1 MLNIKNNPNQILS
14 FDQTKPRSKYYYE
27 PTWDGSK
34 KTRTRNKAAEQS
46 KGKDSTEENEDTELK
61 TSAQQSLTEI
71 GNQLTLQT
79 LPRSTKDSE
88 VVEGNI
94 EILAHG
100 PSYLGPR
107 TLLYIADSP
116 RKSVVK
122 VAQSADSP
130 KQNRTKLLA
139 SIDQQT

>member
-1 MLNIKNNPNQILS
+1 MQIVFIRRVNVFWTFLS
-14 FDQTKPRSKYYYE
+14 VGKTTE

-34 KTRTRNKAAEQS
+34 MTHTRNRDAEQS
-46 KGKDSTEENEDTELK
+46 NSTAEEEDTELK
-61 TSAQQSLTEI
+61 TTAQQSLTRT